1 MFRHW
6 ARIVC
11 ALSLLPAHAFA
22 QDVPAS
28 RPEGKAT
35 ALLLIDIQD
44 FYFPGGAVPLH
55 DPEAAARNAARL
67 LERFRA
73 EGRPV
78 VHVGH
83 RAKAGIGFHATVA
96 PREGE
101 RIFHKS
107 EVSAFNG
114 TELLAYLRELTIER
128 LVIAG
133 MQTHMC
139 VEAAVRAAHDLG
151 FECVLVEDACATRN
165 LTYQGREVSA
175 GDVHAST
182 LATLDRTYAKV
193 VDTETYLAAR

>member
-1 MFRHW
+1 MFRRW
-6 ARIVC
+6 AKIVC

-28 RPEGKAT
+28 RPEEKAT

-55 DPEAAARNAARL
+55 EPEAAARNAARL

-83 RAKAGIGFHATVA
+83 KAKAGIGFHAAVA

-101 RIFHKS
+101 KILYKS

-114 TELLAYLRELTIER
+114 TELLAHLRDLEVER

-151 FECVLVEDACATRN
+151 FECVLVGDACATRN
-165 LTYQGREVSA
+165 LTYEGLEVSA
-175 GDVHAST
+175 ADVHAST